1 LEKSRKRLL
10 KNRKITEREIEKAL
24 QLQIEIISLRKEAEV
39 GAENLIEVPP
49 K

>member
-10 KNRKITEREIEKAL
+10 KNKKVNEKEIEKAL
-24 QLQIEIISLRKEAEV
+24 QLQIEIINLRKEAEI
-39 GAENLIEVPP
+39 GTENLIEVSP